1 MSLLAI
7 LSLVFGL
14 ILMVFAALCAAQDTA
29 LNNVSPARV
38 VEIAHED
45 ELGSRKMLYVV
56 EHRDTYSAL
65 IVFLRTTFELV
76 ATILFATLFLE
87 TVGTMEGRGTG
98 TAWALV
104 YAGIVSVLCS
114 YVVAGVSARTLG
126 LQKPYTV
133 LRYTAALLIAFGW
146 VFRPIS
152 RLLVRVGNAVTPGK
166 GFKEGPFSTDI
177 ELKEF
182 VTLAQQR
189 GAVEDDEREMI
200 ESVVQL
206 GTNNA
211 RSAMVPRTDMVWIE
225 STKTANQAIKLA
237 VKSGFSRIPVIAD
250 TVDDV
255 VGTVY
260 LKDLVAYTYSEVED
274 ADSVTVGELMR
285 PAWFIPDSKSLD
297 DVLDEMRAKRNHIAV
312 LIDEYGGV
320 AGLITIEDIL
330 EEIVGEIS
338 DEYDASEV
346 APLEELGDN
355 RWRASARLSIDDL
368 AEAVGVEFRE
378 ELLDEVDTVG
388 GLLAYELGRVPLPGA
403 HIHTDTLDLVAEA
416 GHDHRGRRRVT
427 TVLVKKILPVSE
439 ETPADEDEGKDD

>member
-1 MSLLAI
+1 
-7 LSLVFGL
+7 
-14 ILMVFAALCAAQDTA
+14 
-29 LNNVSPARV
+29 
-38 VEIAHED
+38 
-45 ELGSRKMLYVV
+45 
-56 EHRDTYSAL
+56 
-65 IVFLRTTFELV
+65 
-76 ATILFATLFLE
+76 
-87 TVGTMEGRGTG
+87 
-98 TAWALV
+98 
-104 YAGIVSVLCS
+104 
-114 YVVAGVSARTLG
+114 
-126 LQKPYTV
+126 
-133 LRYTAALLIAFGW
+133 
-146 VFRPIS
+146 
-152 RLLVRVGNAVTPGK
+152 
-166 GFKEGPFSTDI
+166 
-177 ELKEF
+177 
-182 VTLAQQR
+182 
-189 GAVEDDEREMI
+189 MI

-368 AEAVGVEFRE
+368 AEAVGVEFSE

>member
-1 MSLLAI
+1 MSLLAA
-7 LSLVFGL
+7 LCLVCAL
-14 ILMVFAALCAAQDTA
+14 LLMVFAALCAAQDTA
-29 LNNVSPARV
+29 LNNVSHARV
-38 VEIAHED
+38 VEIAHEK
-45 ELGSRKMLYVV
+45 ELGARKMLYVV
-56 EHRDTYSAL
+56 ENRDTYTAL
-65 IVFLRTTFELV
+65 AVFLRTSFELA
-76 ATILFATLFLE
+76 ATILFATLFLD
-87 TVGTMEGRGTG
+87 TVGRMTVRGTG

-104 YAGIVSVLCS
+104 YAGIVSVICS

-126 LQKPYTV
+126 LQKPYEV
-133 LRYTAALLIAFGW
+133 LRYTAVLLITVGW
-146 VFRPIS
+146 VFRPVS
-152 RLLVRVGNAVTPGK
+152 RLLVRVGNSLTPGK

-189 GAVEDDEREMI
+189 GVVEADEREMI
-200 ESVVQL
+200 ESVVEL
-206 GTNNA
+206 GESNA

-225 STKTANQAIKLA
+225 STKTAHQAIKLA
-237 VKSGFSRIPVIAD
+237 VRSGFSRIPVIAD

-255 VGTVY
+255 VGIVY
-260 LKDLVAYTYSEVED
+260 LKDLVASTYDEVEG
-274 ADSVTVGELMR
+274 ADSITVAELMR

-312 LIDEYGGV
+312 LVDEYGGV

-355 RWRASARLSIDDL
+355 RWRVSARLSIDDL
-368 AEAVGVEFRE
+368 AEEVGVEFSE

-427 TVLVKKILPVSE
+427 TVLVEKISPTAGTSSGE
-439 ETPADEDEGKDD
+439 EKREKDD

>member
-1 MSLLAI
+1 M
-7 LSLVFGL
+7 
-14 ILMVFAALCAAQDTA
+14 
-29 LNNVSPARV
+29 
-38 VEIAHED
+38 
-45 ELGSRKMLYVV
+45 
-56 EHRDTYSAL
+56 
-65 IVFLRTTFELV
+65 
-76 ATILFATLFLE
+76 
-87 TVGTMEGRGTG
+87 
-98 TAWALV
+98 
-104 YAGIVSVLCS
+104 
-114 YVVAGVSARTLG
+114 
-126 LQKPYTV
+126 
-133 LRYTAALLIAFGW
+133 LLITVGW

-152 RLLVRVGNAVTPGK
+152 RFLVRIGNALTPGK

-189 GAVEDDEREMI
+189 GVVEDDEREMI
-200 ESVVQL
+200 ESVFQL
-206 GTNNA
+206 GANNA

-255 VGTVY
+255 VGIVY
-260 LKDLVAYTYSEVED
+260 LKDLVAYTYSAVEG

-368 AEAVGVEFRE
+368 AEAVGVEFNE

-403 HIHTDTLDLVAEA
+403 HIHTDTLNLVAEA

-427 TVLVKKILPVSE
+427 TVLVEKILPANDN
-439 ETPADEDEGKDD
+439 TPDDENEDQND

>member
-14 ILMVFAALCAAQDTA
+14 LLMVFAALCAAQDTA

-38 VEIAHED
+38 VEIAHEN

-56 EHRDTYSAL
+56 ERRDTYTAL
-65 IVFLRTTFELV
+65 AVFLRTTFELV
-76 ATILFATLFLE
+76 ATILFATMFLE
-87 TVGTMEGRGTG
+87 TVGQMEGGGTG

-133 LRYTAALLIAFGW
+133 LRYTAVLLIAVGW

-152 RLLVRVGNAVTPGK
+152 RLLVRVGNALTPGK

-189 GAVEDDEREMI
+189 GVVEDDEREMI
-200 ESVVQL
+200 ESVFQL
-206 GTNNA
+206 GENNA

-225 STKTANQAIKLA
+225 STKSANQAIKLA

-255 VGTVY
+255 VGIAY
-260 LKDLVAYTYSEVED
+260 LKDLVANTYSAVEG
-274 ADSVTVGELMR
+274 ADSVTVAELMR
-285 PAWFIPDSKSLD
+285 PAWFIPDSKNLD
-297 DVLDEMRAKRNHIAV
+297 DVLDEMRARRNHIAV

-346 APLEELGDN
+346 APLEELGEN
-355 RWRASARLSIDDL
+355 RWRVSARLSIDDF
-368 AEAVGVEFRE
+368 AEAVGIEFSE

-388 GLLAYELGRVPLPGA
+388 GLLSYELGRIPLPGA
-403 HIHTDTLDLVAEA
+403 HIHTDRLDLIAEA

-427 TVLVKKILPVSE
+427 TVLVEKLLPENDDAS
-439 ETPADEDEGKDD
+439 EDEEDEQHD

>member
-14 ILMVFAALCAAQDTA
+14 LLMVCAALCAAQDTA
-29 LNNVSPARV
+29 LNTVSHARA
-38 VEIAHED
+38 VEIAHEN
-45 ELGSRKMLYVV
+45 ELGSHKMLHVV
-56 EHRDTYSAL
+56 ERREAYTAVV
-65 IVFLRTTFELV
+65 VFLRTTFELV
-76 ATILFATLFLE
+76 ATILFATLFLD
-87 TVGTMEGRGTG
+87 TVGKAHGGGTG
-98 TAWALV
+98 PAWALV
-104 YAGIVSVLCS
+104 YAGIVSVVCS

-126 LQKPYTV
+126 LQKPYDV
-133 LRYTAALLIAFGW
+133 LRYTAVLLISIAW
-146 VFRPIS
+146 LFRPVS
-152 RLLVRVGNAVTPGK
+152 RALVWLGNAITPGK

-189 GAVEDDEREMI
+189 GVVEDDEREMI
-200 ESVVQL
+200 ESVVEL
-206 GTNNA
+206 GDSNA

-225 STKTANQAIKLA
+225 STKTAKQAIKLA

-255 VGTVY
+255 VGVVY
-260 LKDLVAYTYSEVED
+260 LKDLVAHTYSATDGAE
-274 ADSVTVGELMR
+274 SVQVAELMR

-297 DVLDEMRAKRNHIAV
+297 DVLDEMRAKRNHIAI

-330 EEIVGEIS
+330 EELGE
-338 DEYDASEV
+338 
-346 APLEELGDN
+346 N
-355 RWRASARLSIDDL
+355 QWRVSARLSIDDL
-368 AEAVGVEFRE
+368 AEAVGVEFDE

-403 HIHTDTLDLVAEA
+403 HIHTDALDLIAEA

-427 TVLVKKILPVSE
+427 TVLVEKIHSDDADNSE
-439 ETPADEDEGKDD
+439 EEESNKDE

>member
-1 MSLLAI
+1 MSVLAI

-14 ILMVFAALCAAQDTA
+14 LLMVFAALCAAQDTA

-38 VEIAHED
+38 VEIAHEN

-56 EHRDTYSAL
+56 ERRDTYSAL
-65 IVFLRTTFELV
+65 TVFLRTTSELV
-76 ATILFATLFLE
+76 ATILFATLFLD
-87 TVGTMEGRGTG
+87 TVGTMDGRGAG

-104 YAGIVSVLCS
+104 YTGIVSVLCS
-114 YVVAGVSARTLG
+114 YVVVGVSARTLG
-126 LQKPYTV
+126 LQNPYMV
-133 LRYTAALLIAFGW
+133 LRYTAVLLITVGW

-152 RLLVRVGNAVTPGK
+152 RFLVRIGNALTPGK

-189 GAVEDDEREMI
+189 GVVEDDEREMI
-200 ESVVQL
+200 ESVFQL
-206 GTNNA
+206 GANNA

-255 VGTVY
+255 VGIVY
-260 LKDLVAYTYSEVED
+260 LKDLVAYTYSAVEG

-297 DVLDEMRAKRNHIAV
+297 DVLDGCVLNVTTLPSLLTNMAESLDSSLLKTSWKKSPAKSRMSMTPPKLLPWKNWATI
-312 LIDEYGGV
+312 GGV
-320 AGLITIEDIL
+320 YLCPPF
-330 EEIVGEIS
+330 
-338 DEYDASEV
+338 Y
-346 APLEELGDN
+346 
-355 RWRASARLSIDDL
+355 R
-368 AEAVGVEFRE
+368 
-378 ELLDEVDTVG
+378 
-388 GLLAYELGRVPLPGA
+388 
-403 HIHTDTLDLVAEA
+403 
-416 GHDHRGRRRVT
+416 
-427 TVLVKKILPVSE
+427 
-439 ETPADEDEGKDD
+439 

>member
-7 LSLVFGL
+7 LSLAFGL
-14 ILMVFAALCAAQDTA
+14 LLMVCAALCAAQDTA
-29 LNNVSPARV
+29 LNTVSHARA
-38 VEIAHED
+38 VEIAHEN
-45 ELGSRKMLYVV
+45 ELGSHKMLHVV
-56 EHRDTYSAL
+56 ERREAYTAVV
-65 IVFLRTTFELV
+65 VFLRTTFELV
-76 ATILFATLFLE
+76 ATILFATLFLD
-87 TVGTMEGRGTG
+87 TVGKAHGGGTG
-98 TAWALV
+98 PAWALV
-104 YAGIVSVLCS
+104 YAGIVSVVCS

-126 LQKPYTV
+126 LQKPYDV
-133 LRYTAALLIAFGW
+133 LRYTAVLLISIAW
-146 VFRPIS
+146 LFRPVS
-152 RLLVRVGNAVTPGK
+152 RALVWLGNAITPGK

-189 GAVEDDEREMI
+189 GVVEDDEREMI
-200 ESVVQL
+200 ESVVEL
-206 GTNNA
+206 GDSNA

-225 STKTANQAIKLA
+225 STKTAKQAIKLA

-255 VGTVY
+255 VGVVY
-260 LKDLVAYTYSEVED
+260 LKDLVAHTYSATDGAE
-274 ADSVTVGELMR
+274 SVQVAELMR

-297 DVLDEMRAKRNHIAV
+297 DVLDEMRAKRNHIAI

-346 APLEELGDN
+346 EPLEDIGEN
-355 RWRASARLSIDDL
+355 QWRVSARLSIDDL
-368 AEAVGVEFRE
+368 AEAVGVEFDE

-403 HIHTDTLDLVAEA
+403 HIHTDALDLIAEA

-427 TVLVKKILPVSE
+427 TVLVEKIHSDDADNSE
-439 ETPADEDEGKDD
+439 EEESNKDE